1 MSTLRYLL
9 PKGIYVSIDKY
20 RNSTGVDLGNMNVP
34 NTSAADSSLE
44 GQDMPGVFEESSASR
59 SAAQGFDSQSS
70 SSVKSSTRDEKLH
83 KSFQIS
89 NAGYVLVLYS
99 FNGTYKSLY
108 HWLCKNEQC
117 SVVISLTPK
126 LTPIFIILSDALM
139 VWIVFFALSKN
150 IATLSYS
157 SVLWMPLFIFT
168 ILNLFLHVAT
178 LKHHMFFVAE
188 NEQILVTEDDFP
200 EVKVD
205 FQVTIINS

>member
-108 HWLCKNEQC
+108 HWLCKMSN
-117 SVVISLTPK
+117 
-126 LTPIFIILSDALM
+126 
-139 VWIVFFALSKN
+139 
-150 IATLSYS
+150 
-157 SVLWMPLFIFT
+157 VLLLFH
-168 ILNLFLHVAT
+168 LHQNLLPF
-178 LKHHMFFVAE
+178 
-188 NEQILVTEDDFP
+188 
-200 EVKVD
+200 
-205 FQVTIINS
+205 S